1 MEQLTM
7 LNAGFLQAEHS
18 DRHVSLVFGIIGD
31 FDDAPDVDELANG
44 IERAIAHS
52 TAISAGHWRSTPVGT
67 LALAQGG

>member
-7 LNAGFLQAEHS
+7 LDAGFHQAEHS

-31 FDDAPDVDELANG
+31 FDAAPDVGELANG
-44 IERAIAHS
+44 IERAVAGS
-52 TAISAGHWRSTPVGT
+52 TAISASHWRSTPVGT